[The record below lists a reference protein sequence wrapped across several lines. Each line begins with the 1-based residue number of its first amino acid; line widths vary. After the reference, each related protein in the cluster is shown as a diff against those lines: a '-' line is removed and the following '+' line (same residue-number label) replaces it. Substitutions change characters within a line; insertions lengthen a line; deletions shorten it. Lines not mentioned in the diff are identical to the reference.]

1 MERLKIKKGAHLLP
15 RFEYHTFGLTCPLGR
30 KMNKKKK
37 RLILV
42 LEDKSPSHH
51 KWMC

>member
-1 MERLKIKKGAHLLP
+1 
-15 RFEYHTFGLTCPLGR
+15 LGR
-30 KMNKKKK
+30 RKRKK

-51 KWMC
+51 KWMY